1 MRKVDEHR
9 AENYI
14 KNHVRYKKWLVFALC
29 ISLLTGTLTLYG
41 LNKPAT
47 AMTQEGAKDVGLVL
61 ETADDEFEAGL
72 IEQME
77 NDDPDDGDD
86 QSDDA
91 EEAASDENSST
102 EDAEQDTPEGD
113 AEQDTP
119 EGDAEQDTPAE
130 DAEQDTPAED
140 AEQDT
145 PDEDAEEGDDVEDPG
160 SDSANPESEDESDK
174 SSENDS
180 DASGEASSDDVNED
194 DNTEEVP
201 EEEEE
206 TSDEAGKAGSLDID
220 DEEPSDNVPEDEKDE
235 EEDEEDASDSASS
248 KNSIEDDADEDAS
261 VIDSSEDEEEDE
273 ADAASSLKSKEDEED
288 EEDDAE
294 KKDKE
299 DDSKKKDE
307 EDEDEL
313 DEDVVLTVSYVD
325 EEGESLKDDKEI
337 SISDSI
343 SFEDE
348 APQIEGY
355 TFEKATIDGD
365 SISSVSVKKSD
376 DGYKYY
382 EVTFMDGDSEDI
394 KEDKTVVLTY
404 KAEDAEED
412 ADTELTEDV
421 TITVS
426 YVDEEGES
434 LKDEKELSISDSID
448 FTKEAPE
455 IEGYEFKEAS
465 IGDKIIRAISVKKT
479 DDEAQA
485 RYYEVTLED
494 ESSEDIK
501 EDANLVLTYKAL
513 EEEEEETKSVVLT
526 ASFVDEEGNELREEE
541 ELKIKDSFEFAE
553 EAPEIE
559 GYEFRQAVIE
569 DKVITSISVKENAE
583 ETEDEED
590 KEDKEEVKPV
600 YEVTFDDDSV
610 KELTEDTTVVLT
622 YAEIE
627 VKTSVVLTAKYVDKD
642 GEDIAE
648 SKELKISGE
657 KTAKDLEPD
666 EIDGYFYEGLFYEE
680 NEIVNIEPVF
690 DEEAAKESDAE
701 DEKAEDDK
709 EDKETADEE
718 AQDKIIAGY
727 KLTTAD
733 DETVEITEDSEI
745 AFTFVRASKET
756 EFTFSDK
763 KVKIKVTT
771 NKKNVFPEGVE
782 LKAAE
787 VTAESEKYNYDAYM
801 DALNDSAE
809 TIAEQS
815 GKESTDELTD
825 NNTLLYDIAF
835 IYNDKEIQPK
845 DGSVTVSIEFRDQ
858 QLSDGISASDDENV
872 AVVHLPIREEVK
884 EESEIVST
892 EDATDITK
900 EDIEVETLT
909 DASATVADKE
919 EKVEFTSESFSVFA
933 VISYQSHE
941 PGTDTYKSVL
951 GDAINFGITAGRI
964 KFSESETN
972 FAVKIVDA
980 DGQTGN
986 DMTNPEEQT
995 FMAGEVNGNFKIKGE
1010 PAYFIVPKDYAGRIS
1025 HNGIVV
1031 FGLAEK
1037 NAIVDSIEK
1046 MLQYVRDASADL
1058 AKRAD
1063 NAQIVYDSNS
1073 QKSTID
1079 LRSYADNGTYYV
1091 TIDDS
1096 NKYKVDQADK
1106 LKILKKP
1113 GQTIVFNVR
1122 SKGDFVVH
1130 KYKVGPDENSTVGS
1144 DTLAGTKEDTVAR
1157 TIIWNFIDAGTVSVD
1172 AGAAGV
1178 MISGNKTAKWYNSNP
1193 TSGWLVFPDVE
1204 LVAEFHNTYNDI
1216 RKIGG
1221 TAQFEALKTIDGDP
1235 ATVSGFKFTL
1245 YKQDSNNGWTELQSV
1260 RTGYDKDNNIKII
1273 DQEQIDASHISFESI
1288 AYGADNAYG
1297 RRNFQYTTASP
1308 GNPETFIYKIAETAG
1323 TAGDDGSSYTPDT
1336 RVYYAKVTVTYRE
1349 VNEFTKTAYYDVSKP
1364 VYYDDN
1370 NGRIGNKISG
1380 VPTFNNVTKTGH
1392 AAFTLYKYL
1401 NGGDPGKLKFD
1412 FTVRVL
1418 QNDGSLKV
1426 LTDKLQNDGSVIS
1439 YDFDYNNSLIAKD
1452 GKIYLIVTE
1461 NDITQGS
1468 TTQIKKDP
1476 SYIYVRIDDPGTDN
1490 QKIKYYYVK
1499 VPEGGLNDANTNI
1512 NIKRLYDDGYPDK
1525 HIYVNAIAKGSD
1537 FYIPEDQLVR
1547 RAAFQNT
1554 GDGMLR
1560 IHKMVVNEF
1569 GESLVRDGTDS
1580 ILKNVW
1586 FRITKKGTGDYIV
1599 FKGFVGSAGTE
1610 GQARGYGAFAGK
1622 TYRVV
1627 YNESAQWSIF
1637 GLPAGK
1643 YSVEEVGD
1651 GFTFTYDES
1660 SNTSSLIPNAP
1671 GTRVT
1676 MYGVTTD
1683 PGGGHSYGDGGDNKR
1698 AVFSVDVP
1706 GKIYGIPTDVVVGE
1720 EVQTVQVAN
1729 YYSLPVGPIQ
1739 VAKNLT
1745 GGPWGDA
1752 MSFKFKIEAIGY
1764 EALDSE
1770 RLHYIDAGPQP
1781 MPERTEAVVTKA
1793 DENDGKAIAD
1803 FGSISFRYE
1812 GEYRYKITED
1822 ETDRIDGISY
1832 NVNHNEYY
1840 VKVIVTKKDTTFKKT
1855 YTYSKLRNPARSEGD
1870 TTNVTEE
1877 FHYLGANIIYYSD
1890 PEFAHE
1896 VTRCELFLGENPD
1909 TGITSF
1915 SRNNFIPK
1923 FTEGTSVNDIVFTNT
1938 RLGSLKVRKVWDDI
1952 DGGDE
1957 SSKHQ
1962 SLTLS
1967 LWQRVKGTTQW
1978 SVYETSEQI
1987 LLTPGNHWSQEI
1999 TGLPLKDSQGNEYEY
2014 CVKEGDE
2021 WIDTHN
2027 VTYTYDGIIHD
2038 IHDQKKKAK
2047 ITVGGESVYD
2057 PGYAMNFKMDQAT
2070 GAESFG
2076 EVVITNTKVYTN
2088 TLPSTGGV
2096 GEIPYLATG
2105 LGIALAGFLGG
2116 AVYRKK
2122 KEDEL
2127 EEKDN

>member
-47 AMTQEGAKDVGLVL
+47 AMTEDGAKDVGLVM
-61 ETADDEFEAGL
+61 ETADDDYEAGL

-77 NDDPDDGDD
+77 SEEPEDGDD
-86 QSDDA
+86 QNDDA
-91 EEAASDENSST
+91 EEEASVEDSSDD
-102 EDAEQDTPEGD
+102 DA
-113 AEQDTP
+113 
-119 EGDAEQDTPAE
+119 AE
-130 DAEQDTPAED
+130 DTSVED
-140 AEQDT
+140 
-145 PDEDAEEGDDVEDPG
+145 DEDGDDSEDTG
-160 SDSANPESEDESDK
+160 SDSEDSEKEDGSDEASEDV
-174 SSENDS
+174 S
-180 DASGEASSDDVNED
+180 DASAEASSED
-194 DNTEEVP
+194 DEAENDADEDS

-206 TSDEAGKAGSLDID
+206 TSDEAGTAGSLDKD
-220 DEEPSDNVPEDEKDE
+220 DEDPSDDTEVEE
-235 EEDEEDASDSASS
+235 EEDEAKEDASDSASS
-248 KNSIEDDADEDAS
+248 KNSKEDDAAVDAS
-261 VIDSSEDEEEDE
+261 SVDSSADEEEDE

-288 EEDDAE
+288 DAD

-299 DDSKKKDE
+299 DDADKKDK
-307 EDEDEL
+307 EDDDEL

-365 SISSVSVKKSD
+365 SISSVSVKKTD
-376 DGYKYY
+376 DGYNYY
-382 EVTFMDGDSEDI
+382 EVTFTDGDSEDI

-404 KAEDAEED
+404 KAEESEED

-426 YVDEEGES
+426 YVDEEGEA
-434 LKDEKELSISDSID
+434 LKEDKELSNSDSID
-448 FTKEAPE
+448 FAKEAPE

-465 IGDKIIRAISVKKT
+465 IDDKLITAIAVKKT
-479 DDEAQA
+479 DDEAQV

-501 EDANLVLTYKAL
+501 EDAALVLTYKAV
-513 EEEEEETKSVVLT
+513 EEEEIKNVVLT
-526 ASFVDEEGNELREEE
+526 ASFVDEEGKELREEE

-553 EAPEIE
+553 DAPEIE
-559 GYEFRQAVIE
+559 GYEFKQAAIE
-569 DKVITSISVKENAE
+569 DKAITSISVKETAE
-583 ETEDEED
+583 ETEDEE
-590 KEDKEEVKPV
+590 EVKSV
-600 YEVTFDDDSV
+600 YEVNFDDDSV

-622 YAEIE
+622 YAETE
-627 VKTSVVLTAKYVDKD
+627 VKTSVVLTAKYVDKG

-690 DEEAAKESDAE
+690 DEEAAKESDAG

-733 DETVEITEDSEI
+733 DETVEITEDFEI

-771 NKKNVFPEGVE
+771 NKKNVFPDGVE

-801 DALNDSAE
+801 EALNDSAE

-815 GKESTDELTD
+815 GKESADELTD

-835 IYNDKEIQPK
+835 MYNNKEIQPK
-845 DGSVTVSIEFRDQ
+845 EGSVTVSIEFRDQ

-872 AVVHLPIREEVK
+872 TVVHLPIKEEVK
-884 EESEIVST
+884 EESEITST
-892 EDATDITK
+892 EEATDITK
-900 EDIEVETLT
+900 EDIKVETL
-909 DASATVADKE
+909 AEAAATVGDKE
-919 EKVEFTSESFSVFA
+919 EKVEFTSESFSIFA
-933 VISYQSHE
+933 VISYQKHE

-951 GDAINFGITAGRI
+951 GDAINFGITAGKI

-995 FMAGEVNGNFKIKGE
+995 FMAGEVTGKFQIKGE
-1010 PAYFIVPKDYAGRIS
+1010 PAYFIVPRDYASRIS

-1037 NAIVDSIEK
+1037 SAINDSIER

-1058 AKRAD
+1058 ATRKD
-1063 NAQIVYDSNS
+1063 NAQIVYDDNS

-1130 KYKVGPDENSTVGS
+1130 KYKVGPDDNSTVGS
-1144 DTLAGTKEDTVAR
+1144 DTLAGTSEDTVAR
-1157 TIIWNFIDAGTVSVD
+1157 TIIWNFIDAGTVSVN

-1204 LVAEFHNTYNDI
+1204 LKAEFHNTYNDI

-1221 TAQFEALKTIDGDP
+1221 TAQFEALKTIDNQP
-1235 ATVSGFKFTL
+1235 ATVSGFKFSL
-1245 YKQDSNNGWTELQSV
+1245 YKQDQNSSTGWTELQSV
-1260 RTGYDKDNNIKII
+1260 RTGYDQDSSKMIV

-1297 RRNFQYTTASP
+1297 RRNFQYTAASP

-1323 TAGDDGSSYTPDT
+1323 TSGDDGSSYTPDT

-1370 NGRIGNKISG
+1370 NGSIGNEIEG
-1380 VPTFNNVTKTGH
+1380 VPTFNNVTRQGH

-1401 NGGDPGKLKFD
+1401 NGGDPGNLKFS

-1418 QNDGSLKV
+1418 QKDGKLKT
-1426 LTDKLQNDGSVIS
+1426 LTNNLQNDGSVIS
-1439 YDFDYNNSLIAKD
+1439 YDFDYNNSIIAQD

-1461 NDITQGS
+1461 NDITQGN

-1476 SYIYVRIDDPGTDN
+1476 SYIYIRIDDPGTDN

-1512 NIKRLYDDGYPDK
+1512 NIKRLYDDGYQDK
-1525 HIYVNAIAKGSD
+1525 YTYVRAIAIGST

-1569 GESLVRDGTDS
+1569 EESLVRDGTDS
-1580 ILKNVW
+1580 ILQNVW
-1586 FRITKKGTGDYIV
+1586 FRITKKGTNDYIV

-1637 GLPAGK
+1637 GLPAGR

-1729 YYSLPVGPIQ
+1729 YYSLPIGPIQ

-1752 MSFKFKIEAIGY
+1752 MSFKFKIEPIGY

-1770 RLHYIDAGPQP
+1770 RLHYIDAGKQP

-1822 ETDRIDGISY
+1822 ETDKIDGISY
-1832 NVNHNEYY
+1832 NVNNNEYY
-1840 VKVIVTKKDTTFKKT
+1840 VKVIVTKKDTTFTKS

-1890 PEFAHE
+1890 SEFTNE

-1923 FTEGTSVNDIVFTNT
+1923 FTEGTSVSDIVFTNT
-1938 RLGSLKVRKVWDDI
+1938 FKGSLTVSKLWFDENDENIKDRYSKLDIEIYQRPVGNGKWTLYKSDVLTSENVNGDIWTKTYNDLPLYDEQGRSYEYMVKEADSYKTSFTIKYNYKGNDYYVNQHGTFNVVDSNGRKS
-1952 DGGDE
+1952 E
-1957 SSKHQ
+1957 SS
-1962 SLTLS
+1962 
-1967 LWQRVKGTTQW
+1967 
-1978 SVYETSEQI
+1978 
-1987 LLTPGNHWSQEI
+1987 
-1999 TGLPLKDSQGNEYEY
+1999 EY
-2014 CVKEGDE
+2014 VM
-2021 WIDTHN
+2021 T
-2027 VTYTYDGIIHD
+2027 
-2038 IHDQKKKAK
+2038 
-2047 ITVGGESVYD
+2047 
-2057 PGYAMNFKMDQAT
+2057 AT
-2070 GAESFG
+2070 GGNYG
-2076 EVVITNTKVYTN
+2076 EVTITNKLMFYN
-2088 TLPSTGGV
+2088 ELPQTGGMGSV
-2096 GEIPYLATG
+2096 PFTAAGMALILAS
-2105 LGIALAGFLGG
+2105 AFG
-2116 AVYRKK
+2116 AVLSSGRKK
-2122 KEDEL
+2122 RDL
-2127 EEKDN
+2127 E